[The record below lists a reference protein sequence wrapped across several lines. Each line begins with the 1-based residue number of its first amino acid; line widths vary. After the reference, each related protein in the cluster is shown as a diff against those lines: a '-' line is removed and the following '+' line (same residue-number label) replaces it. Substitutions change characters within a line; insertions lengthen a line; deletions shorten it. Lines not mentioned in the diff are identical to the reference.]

1 MAAAWTIAMIVLLW
15 YCVQESRKSNP
26 NWARAIVAAM
36 FWPITP
42 FLRRYRSGKQKAE
55 DT

>member
-1 MAAAWTIAMIVLLW
+1 MAGAWTIAIIVLLW
-15 YCVQESRKSNP
+15 YCVEESRKSKP
-26 NWARAIVAAM
+26 NWARAFVAAI

-55 DT
+55 DS